1 MSKRLD
7 LQNIFDKLIDAPF
20 NTKVI
25 LRVQDETAARTTQS
39 WFRTQYRKFEKV
51 FNPVDFSL
59 SVSRKSLP
67 DNTFSVTIQK
77 VNIPENV
84 LFVYPKKETK

>member
-7 LQNIFDKLIDAPF
+7 LQNIFDKLIEAPF

-25 LRVQDETAARTTQS
+25 LHVQDETAARTTQS

-51 FNPVDFSL
+51 FNPVDFNI
-59 SVSRKSLP
+59 SVSRKVLS
-67 DNTFSVTIQK
+67 DSTFSVTIQK
-77 VNIPENV
+77 ISVPEDV
-84 LFVYPKKETK
+84 LFIYPKKED